1 MFRHSAVVDAVRD
14 AIFLADIETGM
25 IMDANPAAEALFGR
39 SLAELRSLHHTQL
52 HPQEAAEPAGS
63 LFEEHTQVPGL
74 TEGHVQHKDGH
85 RIPVEIS
92 ASHFTTSDGRRMLVG
107 VFRDTTERNE
117 ALEAVR
123 QSEERFRQVAESAGE
138 FIWEVD
144 ANGLYLYASPV
155 VERILGYTP
164 DEVVGRMHF
173 YDLFAPETREET
185 KTAAFEVFAR
195 REEFRTFP
203 NLNVTKDGRLVAL
216 ETSGLPVLDG
226 NGNLLGYRGSDT
238 DVTERRQAEQALHD
252 SGSQARARASEL
264 QAIMDAAP
272 AGIFIARDTECRHI
286 GGNPAAYVLLRQ
298 PPGSNL
304 SKSAP
309 DAERPANFRVLRDGV
324 EIPAQDLPI
333 QRAAR
338 TGQPVRNCDVT
349 VVFEDG
355 TSIDLLGNVEP
366 LLDANGRPQGA
377 VGVLNDIAERKR
389 AEKTLRESADLL
401 ALILEATSGGVW
413 DWNIPSGHA
422 VFSPRYSTMLGYE
435 PEEFAKSY
443 ASWKSLVHPDDF
455 ERVNQHHAD
464 HFAGQTDFSIE
475 FRMREKSGNWHWIH
489 SRGLLIERDAEGR
502 PVRMVGTHSDI
513 QDRKR
518 AEEAL
523 REREQHLVSIYN
535 TVGDGIFQLTVELE
549 GQFRFV
555 SVNAAFLRLTGL
567 SLEMVVGKTVNEVI
581 PAPSLTM
588 VLANCRQAF
597 EEKTIVRWEETSDYP
612 AGRLT
617 GEVSV
622 APVIDNKGTCTHLVG
637 SIHDIT
643 ERKRADEER
652 NRLQLQL
659 AQAQKMESIGR
670 LASGIAHDF
679 GNLMG
684 VILLHGESILEELR
698 SGDPV
703 TESVRTMQEA
713 AQKAV
718 ALIQQL
724 MVFSH
729 EQVLQTEVLNLN
741 SVVAE
746 CEEMLRRLIGEDI
759 DLLFIPGSGLGRV
772 KADPVQLGR
781 IIMNLVLNS
790 RDAMPQGGKLTIETA
805 SVELDEADAR
815 VNPEA
820 KPGSYVML
828 AVRDT
833 GVGMDKE
840 AQARLFEPFFTTKEV
855 GKGTGLGLS
864 IVYGIVKQSNGYVT
878 VHSEPGR
885 GTEFRIYLPRV
896 LETPE
901 PALATEAAP
910 EQRGVETILVAED
923 EPALRE
929 KICELLEGA
938 GYQVL
943 VGKGVDEVIQVAMQ
957 HRGPL
962 DLLLTD
968 VVMPGMSGPQLAQ
981 HLQPLYPQMKVL
993 YMSGYPSPRPPYS
1006 AGASELVLIK
1016 KPFNKQKLLRGLREM
1031 LEGRKLSS

>member
-1 MFRHSAVVDAVRD
+1 MIRHRAVVDAVRD

-25 IMDANPAAEALFGR
+25 IVDANPAAEALCGR

-52 HPQEAAEPAGS
+52 HSPDEAERARS
-63 LFEEHTQVPGL
+63 LFDQHTRVPGL
-74 TEGHVQHKDGH
+74 TEGHVLHKDGH

-117 ALEAVR
+117 AREAVR
-123 QSEERFRQVAESAGE
+123 RSEERFRQVAESAGE

-155 VERILGYTP
+155 VKQILGYTP

-185 KTAAFEVFAR
+185 KTAAFEAFAR
-195 REEFRTFP
+195 REEFRAFP
-203 NLNVTKDGRLVAL
+203 NLNVTKDGRIVTL
-216 ETSGLPVLDG
+216 ETSGLPILDG
-226 NGNLLGYRGSDT
+226 NGNLLGYRGADT
-238 DVTERRQAEQALHD
+238 DVTERRQADQALHD
-252 SGSQARARASEL
+252 SESKARAQAAEL
-264 QAIMDAAP
+264 RAIMDAAP
-272 AGIFIARDTECRHI
+272 TGILIAHDTECRHI
-286 GGNPAAYVLLRQ
+286 SGNRTAHVLLRQ

-309 DAERPANFRVLRDGV
+309 DGERPENFRVLRDGV

-366 LLDANGRPQGA
+366 MLDDNGRPQGA
-377 VGVLNDIAERKR
+377 VGVLSDITERKR
-389 AEKTLRESADLL
+389 AEETLRESAERF

-413 DWNIPSGHA
+413 DWNIPSGDA

-443 ASWKSLVHPDDF
+443 KSWGSLVHPDDI
-455 ERVNQHHAD
+455 ERVRQHHAD
-464 HFAGQTDFSIE
+464 HFAGHTDFSIE

-489 SRGLLIERDAEGR
+489 SRGLVIEWDAEGR

-513 QDRKR
+513 QERKR
-518 AEEAL
+518 AEE
-523 REREQHLVSIYN
+523 
-535 TVGDGIFQLTVELE
+535 
-549 GQFRFV
+549 
-555 SVNAAFLRLTGL
+555 
-567 SLEMVVGKTVNEVI
+567 
-581 PAPSLTM
+581 
-588 VLANCRQAF
+588 
-597 EEKTIVRWEETSDYP
+597 
-612 AGRLT
+612 
-617 GEVSV
+617 
-622 APVIDNKGTCTHLVG
+622 
-637 SIHDIT
+637 
-643 ERKRADEER
+643 ER
-652 NRLQLQL
+652 NSLQLQL
-659 AQAQKMESIGR
+659 AQAQKMESVGR
-670 LASGIAHDF
+670 LAGGIAHDF
-679 GNLMG
+679 NNLMS
-684 VILLHGESILEELR
+684 VILLQGESALEELR

-703 TESVRTMQEA
+703 TGEVTAMQQA
-713 AQKAV
+713 AQRAV
-718 ALIQQL
+718 ALTRQL
-724 MVFSH
+724 MAFSH
-729 EQVLQTEVLNLN
+729 QQVLETEVLNLN

-746 CEEMLRRLIGEDI
+746 CEKMLRRLIGEDI
-759 DLLFIPGSGLGRV
+759 DLVFIPGSGLGQV
-772 KADPVQLGR
+772 KADPSQLDQ
-781 IIMNLVLNS
+781 IIMNLAVNS

-805 SVELDEADAR
+805 NVELDEGDAR
-815 VNPEA
+815 LNAEA
-820 KPGSYVML
+820 QPGSYVML

-840 AQARLFEPFFTTKEV
+840 VQDRVFEPFFTTKEV

-864 IVYGIVKQSNGYVT
+864 IVYGIVKQSNGYIT
-878 VHSEPGR
+878 LHTEPGH
-885 GTEFRIYLPRV
+885 GTEVRIYLPSV

-901 PALATEAAP
+901 PLLATEAAP
-910 EQRGVETILVAED
+910 GQRGVETILLAED
-923 EPALRE
+923 EPALRD

-943 VGKGVDEVIQVAMQ
+943 VGKDVDEVVQIAK
-957 HRGPL
+957 HHKGPL

-968 VVMPGMSGPQLAQ
+968 VVMPNLSGPLLAQ
-981 HLQPLYPQMKVL
+981 HVQPLHPQTKVL
-993 YMSGYPSPRPPYS
+993 YMSGYPDPRKLNS
-1006 AGASELVLIK
+1006 VLASEADFIQ
-1016 KPFNKQKLLRGLREM
+1016 KPFTKQKLLRRLREV